1 MKDCNLTCFVGLIL
15 IPRVRVG
22 FELTITVSSRSA
34 SGKNAAIMIS
44 SLITKGRTFL
54 QHCAHGL
61 CLIFLSLYK
70 WEVEA
75 KTNEKETE
83 GFGRKIG

>member
-15 IPRVRVG
+15 IQRVRVG

-44 SLITKGRTFL
+44 SLITKGRTFFT
-54 QHCAHGL
+54 AL
-61 CLIFLSLYK
+61 CTWPLSYISVTAQMGSGSK
-70 WEVEA
+70 N
-75 KTNEKETE
+75 K
-83 GFGRKIG
+83 